1 MVAQFEILADCP
13 VCLCEGSLIEVYDP
27 LDTASSLGIPADARC
42 RLCCAVWSATVVPGP
57 GSLGAAARGSGR
69 CPCCGHTLLEQEVQA
84 HACGQCGSRARAELV
99 RPPDALGDLAAIG
112 RALARFADEESERD
126 VTAFVA
132 SNFTAET
139 IEGVLAAVLRREPIE
154 TSFAAMHTL
163 FNRHG
168 GRGAAAGGGGAGVKR
183 DRRESRAP
191 VVLGP
196 GVHLPV
202 PAPPVYETRA
212 MLHALVSIVVADG
225 EIDADERA
233 FIEAFTA
240 REGLVAP
247 GDNDYTMHR
256 PVEVAGRVPPD
267 RRLELLER
275 MTELAC
281 IDGVADSSEMRI
293 VRAYAAIWSVDDD
306 VLGGWVEKYRL
317 ARASRGR
324 RWMLRVKDFFL
335 APPPPEQDERTAGHS
350 KP

>member
-13 VCLCEGSLIEVYDP
+13 VCLCEGSLIEVYDLVDP
-27 LDTASSLGIPADARC
+27 ASSLGIPADARC
-42 RLCCAVWSATVVPGP
+42 RLCCAAWSAVVVPGP
-57 GSLGAAARGSGR
+57 GSIGVAARGSGR
-69 CPCCGHTLLEQEVQA
+69 CPCCGHTLLEPEVQA
-84 HACGQCGSRARAELV
+84 HACGQCGSRARAELT
-99 RPPDALGDLAAIG
+99 RSPDSLGDRAAID

-126 VTAFVA
+126 VAAFVA

-139 IEGVLAAVLRREPIE
+139 ADGVLAAVLRREPIE

-168 GRGAAAGGGGAGVKR
+168 GRGAAAGGGGSSAVR
-183 DRRESRAP
+183 DRRESRVP
-191 VVLGP
+191 DQLGP

-202 PAPPVYETRA
+202 PPPPAYDTQA

-225 EIDADERA
+225 EIDAEERH
-233 FIEAFTA
+233 FIEAFAA
-240 REGLVAP
+240 REGLAPP
-247 GDNDYTMHR
+247 GDHDYQMHR
-256 PVEVAGRVPPD
+256 PVEIAGRVPPD

-281 IDGVADSSEMRI
+281 LDGVADSSEMRI
-293 VRAYAAIWSVDDD
+293 VRAYAAIWSVEDQA
-306 VLGGWVEKYRL
+306 LGGWVEKYRL

-335 APPPPEQDERTAGHS
+335 APPPPEQDERTAS
-350 KP
+350 AAKR